1 MTACTPVFLVC
12 IAILYAI
19 TYITGWSYVE
29 ASVYINI
36 YFQGFILAASSL
48 FVLFGVLKKSKKNW
62 PAKIVAVIYVLANFM
77 LYVFLL
83 RHYGFNPSIA
93 FDKCYNEL
101 MELSHMVDRTYEL
114 IGYPLDNLI
123 PAFIAEN
130 LSSPT
135 YMIINVLIFVVCF
148 LIVVLVNFYV
158 GKKVYLSRIRV

>member
-1 MTACTPVFLVC
+1 M
-12 IAILYAI
+12 
-19 TYITGWSYVE
+19 
-29 ASVYINI
+29 
-36 YFQGFILAASSL
+36 AASSL

-135 YMIINVLIFVVCF
+135 YMIINVLIFVACF